1 MNKGTIFILAAVMTA
16 SGCGTYA
23 GSGAYAGSALGSIL
37 GSAIG
42 GISGGPRGHDV
53 GTIIGMAG
61 GAVVGGAV
69 GAQAD
74 KQHQANLEKYHGHSA
89 GRRAEK
95 RVRKQHS
102 NTDGYGTAGSGFD
115 PSGSG
120 DDRLYD
126 FNGSDYTG
134 TYSAGLPDVVM
145 PHTSSVEDLASGYS
159 YASGIEISNA
169 RFVDGNRD
177 NAISRGELCK
187 VIFEVYN
194 RSGETL
200 YDIQP
205 MVVDAT
211 GNSHIYISPGIHV
224 ERLDPDQGIRYT
236 ALVKADNRLKNGNVK
251 ICISVVH
258 GDETISKVNEFT
270 IQTLR

>member
-1 MNKGTIFILAAVMTA
+1 M
-16 SGCGTYA
+16 
-23 GSGAYAGSALGSIL
+23 
-37 GSAIG
+37 
-42 GISGGPRGHDV
+42 
-53 GTIIGMAG
+53 
-61 GAVVGGAV
+61 
-69 GAQAD
+69 
-74 KQHQANLEKYHGHSA
+74 
-89 GRRAEK
+89 
-95 RVRKQHS
+95 
-102 NTDGYGTAGSGFD
+102 
-115 PSGSG
+115 
-120 DDRLYD
+120 
-126 FNGSDYTG
+126 
-134 TYSAGLPDVVM
+134 
-145 PHTSSVEDLASGYS
+145 
-159 YASGIEISNA
+159 
-169 RFVDGNRD
+169 DGNRD